1 MGETK
6 KKVRPGNI
14 TASSTELALLI
25 DFQQEEYELLED
37 GSTGQCIEKSAGSK
51 KIKVRDA
58 LTANTDLEKIASQL
72 QAQCKLIKPS
82 AIGAVKAALQQLVER
97 EAAKSKEPVIASDN
111 ESTANIATAAVR
123 PSSRQG
129 SSAAG
134 RLEVEG
140 VHSARGEKGG
150 SAEEWRRKSRDLGA
164 GEACQRQEPKDMSSR
179 EHSKG
184 AGESREE
191 RRGERSKKE
200 SRSKD
205 DNSGSGKGVHRKGD
219 KKSRRDQ
226 MSSGLPS
233 LSLAS

>member
-97 EAAKSKEPVIASDN
+97 EAAKSKEPVLASDN
-111 ESTANIATAAVR
+111 KNTANIATAAVR

-150 SAEEWRRKSRDLGA
+150 SAEEWRRKSGDLGA
-164 GEACQRQEPKDMSSR
+164 GEASQRKEPKDMSSR

-184 AGESREE
+184 AGTSREA
-191 RRGERSKKE
+191 RGERSKKE

-205 DNSGSGKGVHRKGD
+205 DNSGSSKGVHKKGD